1 MTENGKI
8 SSYENSIDTVSYQ
21 LFRFMLIFN
30 GIVILFNTMVT
41 AHAIHGFIIEGNV
54 FELITKFHLRMP
66 YWKIPLIVILL
77 YVSLLSLLSIECH
90 NHIELIVK
98 LWLEIMACFGICFFS
113 GFSYTGM
120 VLLILADVMRNRID
134 WKKKLFYIMGLAC
147 YDLVLNSSLP
157 SNYMNVLSIKTI
169 WSYYRYD
176 VETML
181 TGAINIMFLLN
192 VFAFIMYMVFLTLE
206 QMSEKERISMLYEE
220 LSEVNS
226 RLEKANK
233 QLEAYTEE
241 SVRAAETR
249 ERNRFAQEIHDTLGH
264 ALTGIVTGIE
274 ACIMLMDIAPDA
286 TKEQLKAIEE
296 VARQGITDVRQSVK
310 ALRPDAL
317 ERMELKDALLK
328 IIDETQRSTGISI
341 KFECDAS
348 LVNFSTDEEEAIYR
362 IVQEGVTNAIR
373 HGKATEIFINITRVN
388 DLLNIR
394 IKDNGIGCSK
404 IHKGFGLHHMEE
416 RLALLN
422 GKLEYKGSDGF
433 TINASVPIRW
443 GSGEEEQSKKE
454 AEYD

>member
-1 MTENGKI
+1 MTD
-8 SSYENSIDTVSYQ
+8 SYENSIDSVSYQ

-30 GIVILFNTMVT
+30 GAVIILNTLVT
-41 AHAIHGFIIEGNV
+41 SHAIQGFIREGSI
-54 FELITKFHLRMP
+54 FDLITKCDLSLT
-66 YWKIPLIVILL
+66 YWKIPLITAIL
-77 YVSLLSLLSIECH
+77 YCALLFMLSIGCH

-98 LWLEIMACFGICFFS
+98 LWIEISICLWICVVS

-120 VLLILADVMRNRID
+120 VLLVLADVMRNRID

-147 YDLVLNSSLP
+147 FDLLLNSSLP
-157 SNYMNVLSIKTI
+157 EHYLNVMSVKMV
-169 WSYYRYD
+169 WSYYRAD
-176 VETML
+176 IEAML
-181 TGAINIMFLLN
+181 AGAMNLVFLLN
-192 VFAFIMYMVFLTLE
+192 VFAFILYMVFLTLE
-206 QMSEKERISMLYEE
+206 QMSEKERIAMLYEE

-226 RLEKANK
+226 RLEEANK

-317 ERMELKDALLK
+317 ERMELEDALLK
-328 IIDETQRSTGISI
+328 IVDETRRSTGINIDFNCS
-341 KFECDAS
+341 AS

-373 HGKATEIFINITRVN
+373 HGRATKIDIDITREN
-388 DLLNIR
+388 ELLKIM

-422 GKLEYKGSDGF
+422 GKLEYEGSDGF
-433 TINASVPIRW
+433 VINASVPIRW
-443 GSGEEEQSKKE
+443 GSGDEEQSRVEDKN
-454 AEYD
+454 D